1 MKAVSLIS
9 VRRRRAFTIPELLV
23 ALTIFSFVTIGII
36 FAHLYGLTMLRITE
50 TSLTATASARKVAA
64 KLTEEIRTCDDM
76 EIGDVKL
83 DNGTNQFV
91 GLLNGETQQG
101 SAIAIYPTE
110 NHSKYILYFVNLTP
124 ADQTLWRMTEQP
136 GSAVILA
143 ESITNTVAF
152 RAENPITGQV
162 LTNALNNRVI
172 HFNLEF
178 YQPRRHK
185 QVADYYKLESSVTR
199 RAD

>member
-9 VRRRRAFTIPELLV
+9 VRCHRAFTIPELMV
-23 ALTIFSFVTIGII
+23 ALTIFGFVTIGII
-36 FAHLYGLTMLRITE
+36 FAHLYGLAMFRITE
-50 TSLTATASARKVAA
+50 TSLKATASARKVSA
-64 KLTEEIRTCDDM
+64 KLTEEIRTCSDM
-76 EIGDVKL
+76 EIGEVKL
-83 DNGTNQFV
+83 VGGINKFV
-91 GLLNGETQQG
+91 GLLSGEKQQG
-101 SAIAIYPTE
+101 SAIAIYPTAD
-110 NHSKYILYFVNLTP
+110 HSKYILYFIKLTP
-124 ADQTLWRMTEQP
+124 PDQTFRRTTEQP

-143 ESITNTVAF
+143 ESITNTMVF

>member
-9 VRRRRAFTIPELLV
+9 VRRRRAFTIPELMV
-23 ALTIFSFVTIGII
+23 ALTIFSFVTVGII
-36 FAHLYGLTMLRITE
+36 FAHLYGLTMFRVTE

-64 KLTEEIRTCDDM
+64 RLTDEIRTCSDM
-76 EIGDVKL
+76 EIGEVKL
-83 DNGTNQFV
+83 DNGTNKFV
-91 GLLNGETQQG
+91 GLLSGEIQQG

-110 NHSKYILYFVNLTP
+110 DHSKYMLYFVKP
-124 ADQTLWRMTEQP
+124 ADQTFRRTTEQP

-143 ESITNTVAF
+143 ESITNTVVF

-185 QVADYYKLESSVTR
+185 QLADYYKLESSVTR